1 MKHNSLDFLFLKSKK
16 LLVSRIKNRKAGLGV
31 TGRRGN
37 GYLQKVRGGGD
48 LQTGKT
54 KARRI

>member
-48 LQTGKT
+48 L
-54 KARRI
+54 